1 MAESHDDYLA
11 GGGRELPR
19 ALAVLPQVT
28 GTIAVATGA
37 LVLAGWILDSEVLK
51 RGLPGYVAMNPATAV
66 AFILAGTGL
75 LMCRER
81 EHPPP
86 THLVRVIAC
95 TILMVGLVKLLGL
108 IAGWHPNVDELL
120 FASKLNPSNAAA
132 ANRMAPNTAFCFIC
146 LGLSLLFVDRQVVRF
161 SLSQAFALVVAFCA
175 LLSLTGYAY
184 GVKEFYGI
192 ASFIP
197 MAIHTAV
204 LFLLLA
210 GGVFFCRSKTP
221 FSQMFATAEPRGVL
235 ARRLFPSAVFLVL
248 LLGWL
253 RLKGEA
259 LGWYE
264 PRFGTALF
272 AITLCVSF
280 FVVISW
286 SILTIGKVDRE
297 RTGLSRSLI
306 ESKIELQESLQEI
319 QLILNHARELI
330 CTIDN
335 SGKILTMSVAAEQ
348 ILGLQPTSLLGRAFT
363 ELHPAD
369 ERARIDAVLKAAQ
382 AGFTRGEA
390 TTRCTKKDGSLAD
403 VVWSM
408 QYSVHHK
415 RTFCVGREVGGG
427 NDRSAWA
434 QFA

>member
-1 MAESHDDYLA
+1 MAESHDDYFA
-11 GGGRELPR
+11 GGERELPS
-19 ALAVLPQVT
+19 ALAVLPQAT
-28 GTIAVATGA
+28 GTIAVAIGA
-37 LVLAGWILDSEVLK
+37 LVLAGWMLDSEVLK
-51 RGLPGYVAMNPATAV
+51 RGLPGFVAMNPATAV
-66 AFILAGTGL
+66 AFIVAGAGL

-81 EHPPP
+81 EHSPP

-120 FASKLNPSNAAA
+120 FSSKLNPSGTAA
-132 ANRMAPNTAFCFIC
+132 ANRMAPNTALCFIF

-161 SLSQAFALVVAFCA
+161 SLSQVFALVVAFCA

-210 GGVFFCRSKTP
+210 AGVFFCRSKTP

-259 LGWYE
+259 LGLYE
-264 PRFGTALF
+264 SRFGTALF
-272 AITLCVSF
+272 AISLCVSF
-280 FVVISW
+280 IALISW
-286 SILTIGKVDRE
+286 TILTIGKVDRE
-297 RTGLSRSLI
+297 RTALSRSLI

-335 SGKILTMSVAAEQ
+335 RGKILTMSVAAEQ
-348 ILGLQPTSLLGRAFT
+348 ILGLRPTSILGRAFT
-363 ELHPAD
+363 ELHSAD
-369 ERARIDAVLKAAQ
+369 EHAKVEAVLKAAQ
-382 AGFTRGEA
+382 AGLTRGET
-390 TTRCTKKDGSLAD
+390 TTRCPRKDGSLAN
-403 VVWSM
+403 VVWSL

-415 RTFCVGREVGGG
+415 RTFCVGREVGRSS
-427 NDRSAWA
+427 DQSAWA
-434 QFA
+434 